1 MPREALVE
9 GDGSIKVPSNLRS
22 DKGKLLYPS
31 VTIVFVDKDLPLA
44 KFLTNNL
51 KGTLN
56 KASGG
61 WYVLSIYKLSSIYD
75 FVLLVNGKFRTPK
88 VEALHRLIVW
98 LNNYNKFNEI
108 TLLPLDSTN
117 LTSNGWLA
125 GFSDCDS
132 NFLISF
138 SKNNSNIA
146 NNIQL
151 TYRLSQRQE
160 YHRESPIG
168 TNYFNILSYI
178 ATTFK
183 AVCKPFERTHFK
195 NKGTEVSYIEK
206 GYLVTVKSLESR
218 LLLIDYF
225 THYPLL
231 SSKRL
236 DYLNWVEALLR
247 RVSEK

>member
-1 MPREALVE
+1 M
-9 GDGSIKVPSNLRS
+9 I
-22 DKGKLLYPS
+22 
-31 VTIVFVDKDLPLA
+31 
-44 KFLTNNL
+44 
-51 KGTLN
+51 
-56 KASGG
+56 
-61 WYVLSIYKLSSIYD
+61 LS
-75 FVLLVNGKFRTPK
+75 
-88 VEALHRLIVW
+88 
-98 LNNYNKFNEI
+98 
-108 TLLPLDSTN
+108 
-117 LTSNGWLA
+117 
-125 GFSDCDS
+125 
-132 NFLISF
+132 
-138 SKNNSNIA
+138 
-146 NNIQL
+146 
-151 TYRLSQRQE
+151 
-160 YHRESPIG
+160 
-168 TNYFNILSYI
+168 NYFNILSYI